1 METHSVTRSS
11 NNTSISP
18 SMLRSFPSQ
27 AQGIAMV
34 TVFMFE
40 SGLIVGGNM
49 LAIILFAKE
58 KKLRRKSLFLVMNM
72 ALADVMLG
80 AVSLPLYVYLFIGPY
95 HLLWTAKANTSMVY
109 FYHFL
114 DATFSQSSLISAG
127 FISCE
132 RFYAIYWPLKHQT
145 MSMRAYSI
153 VIFMVWSLAILTGSI
168 VFFLSYHQKSF
179 KTAALSWMS
188 FPLSFLFIVC
198 ACNISIWR
206 KVRKRN
212 IALLQQNRAASQNQ
226 RLTKTLL
233 FVSAISVLSWLP
245 LVVVN
250 YLTVVQEVG
259 GVVTDLIV
267 GIITIIN
274 LSNSILNPF
283 VFVLRIPEFRQA
295 LSLCFSRRQ
304 AEVNR
309 PRMEGRENMA
319 AVFTPVQHEI
329 TTLQPDSS
337 QVQQTFEQETIDTKL
352 WSNFMIKLLIFYN
365 NNNSIAIITQLK
377 NWFSQSLGLIIPR
390 SQSVSGNGFQAAKI
404 ELAERDRE
412 NAVRGLGK
420 NGKH

>member
-11 NNTSISP
+11 NNISTSP

-80 AVSLPLYVYLFIGPY
+80 AVSLPLYVYFFIGPY
-95 HLLWTAKANTSMVY
+95 HLLWTAKANTSMLY

-114 DATFSQSSLISAG
+114 DVTFSQSSLICAG

-153 VIFMVWSLAILTGSI
+153 VIFMVWSLAIFTGSI

-188 FPLSFLFIVC
+188 FPFSFLFIVC

-212 IALLQQNRAASQNQ
+212 IALLQQNRAASQN
-226 RLTKTLL
+226 
-233 FVSAISVLSWLP
+233 
-245 LVVVN
+245 
-250 YLTVVQEVG
+250 
-259 GVVTDLIV
+259 
-267 GIITIIN
+267 
-274 LSNSILNPF
+274 
-283 VFVLRIPEFRQA
+283 
-295 LSLCFSRRQ
+295 
-304 AEVNR
+304 
-309 PRMEGRENMA
+309 
-319 AVFTPVQHEI
+319 
-329 TTLQPDSS
+329 
-337 QVQQTFEQETIDTKL
+337 
-352 WSNFMIKLLIFYN
+352 
-365 NNNSIAIITQLK
+365 
-377 NWFSQSLGLIIPR
+377 
-390 SQSVSGNGFQAAKI
+390 
-404 ELAERDRE
+404 
-412 NAVRGLGK
+412 
-420 NGKH
+420 